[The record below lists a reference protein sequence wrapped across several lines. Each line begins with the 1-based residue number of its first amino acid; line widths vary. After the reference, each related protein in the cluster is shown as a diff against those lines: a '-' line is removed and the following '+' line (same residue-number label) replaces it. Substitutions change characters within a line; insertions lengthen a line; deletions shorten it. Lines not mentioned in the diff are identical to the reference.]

1 MIKIISWNIQG
12 AWDINISDAAWRCL
26 LESDADI
33 ALLQEACLPPDDV
46 AERIEFDRTLY
57 IDESGN
63 PILNKYGD
71 KISRTAIARLSEQ
84 VRVDYLEP
92 VPLAEAQEGDFA
104 VTHAGAISA
113 AIVTPTGGESIK
125 PFTVVS
131 FCAEYEKPH
140 CSTGKMSWK
149 ITDASL
155 HRVISDLSLFIGR
168 QRGHRVVA
176 AGDLS
181 VYRGY
186 GEDKSGY
193 WEGRYDTVFKR
204 MEAIGLPMVGPQ
216 HCDGRQGRQADPW
229 PEWLPE
235 GSKNVPTI
243 YPVGGGPKDAAHQLD
258 FVFASSWI
266 KLVEVSAL
274 NELDEWGP
282 SDHCRI
288 EITVK
293 P

>member
-33 ALLQEACLPPDDV
+33 ALLQEACLPPGDV

-57 IDESGN
+57 LDGNGN
-63 PILNKYGD
+63 PIRNERGH
-71 KISRTAIARLSEQ
+71 KISRTAIAALSEQ
-84 VRVDYLEP
+84 VQMKWLKP

-104 VTHAGAISA
+104 VSHAGAISA
-113 AIVTPTGGESIK
+113 AIVTPTDGESIN

-140 CSTGKMSWK
+140 CSTGKMSWDIK
-149 ITDASL
+149 DASL
-155 HRVISDLSLFIGR
+155 HRTISDLSLLIGK
-168 QRGHRVVA
+168 QRWHRVIA

-181 VYRGY
+181 IYRGW

-193 WEGRYDTVFKR
+193 WKGRYDTVFDR

-216 HCDGRQGRQADPW
+216 HCDGQQGRQTKPR

-235 GSKNVPTI
+235 GSKNVPT
-243 YPVGGGPKDAAHQLD
+243 YRHSSGTEHQLD
-258 FVFASSWI
+258 FVFASESMEES
-266 KLVEVSAL
+266 VEARAL
-274 NELDEWGP
+274 NGLDKDEWGP